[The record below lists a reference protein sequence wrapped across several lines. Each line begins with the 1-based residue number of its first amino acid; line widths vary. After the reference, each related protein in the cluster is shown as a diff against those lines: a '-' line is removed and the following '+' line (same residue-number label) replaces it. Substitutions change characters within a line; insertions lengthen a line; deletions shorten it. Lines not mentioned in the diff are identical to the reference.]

1 MLASNLL
8 DIIDD
13 IDYSNCCILINRI
26 NSMGCG
32 SIRMENYSLS
42 GDMSKYVH
50 LQPDDLVTWPKN
62 SNRVCLRAI

>member
-26 NSMGCG
+26 NSMGCNG
-32 SIRMENYSLS
+32 TGMEAHRSV
-42 GDMSKYVH
+42 M
-50 LQPDDLVTWPKN
+50 
-62 SNRVCLRAI
+62 